1 MTPWIALAAVA
12 ALLAA
17 CTATSNPGE
26 MPAAAGAPAPA
37 AQAAPPGPAGANAAP
52 AALPM
57 ERHEA
62 SAQCWMKYDRTGASL
77 DAKSKLVDKCIS
89 DKMSGKQ

>member
-1 MTPWIALAAVA
+1 MTRWIALAAVA
-12 ALLAA
+12 ALLGA
-17 CTATSNPGE
+17 CTATTNPGE
-26 MPAAAGAPAPA
+26 MPAAASAPAPA
-37 AQAAPPGPAGANAAP
+37 AAPPPGPAGTQPQP

-62 SAQCWMKYDRTGASL
+62 SAQCWMKYDRSGGSL
-77 DAKSKLVDKCIS
+77 EAKTKLVDKCIN